1 MYEHR
6 MLIDG
11 KLVGAEGSRTFDN
24 VNPAAEQVL
33 GPVQSAIE
41 REAEELR
48 AELVAEVGCPVITTY
63 GPQLDA
69 PLREALRWPADM
81 IESFPWSRPLPEKD
95 TFGMGLQSAR
105 EVWKEPVGVVGVIVP
120 WNFPFDPDAARRYE
134 GTGQP
139 GKRSAPVSETTT
151 QATAEAAR
159 RRETFRRS
167 EAPLLHQTGM
177 MSMPVM
183 NPEAPEQF
191 MEWVTGAGQ
200 IVKVLFGDP
209 EAGGISLVWSR
220 FGPGYMLPRHSHSA
234 DCLYYVT
241 RGELRMGK
249 TVLSEGDGFLQPADR
264 PYTYTAGPDG
274 VEVLEFRTSSSFDMR
289 ITESLAGWG
298 RVLDAVRA
306 NRERW
311 AAEAE
316 AYT

>member
-1 MYEHR
+1 M
-6 MLIDG
+6 
-11 KLVGAEGSRTFDN
+11 
-24 VNPAAEQVL
+24 
-33 GPVQSAIE
+33 
-41 REAEELR
+41 
-48 AELVAEVGCPVITTY
+48 
-63 GPQLDA
+63 
-69 PLREALRWPADM
+69 
-81 IESFPWSRPLPEKD
+81 
-95 TFGMGLQSAR
+95 
-105 EVWKEPVGVVGVIVP
+105 
-120 WNFPFDPDAARRYE
+120 
-134 GTGQP
+134 
-139 GKRSAPVSETTT
+139 SETTT